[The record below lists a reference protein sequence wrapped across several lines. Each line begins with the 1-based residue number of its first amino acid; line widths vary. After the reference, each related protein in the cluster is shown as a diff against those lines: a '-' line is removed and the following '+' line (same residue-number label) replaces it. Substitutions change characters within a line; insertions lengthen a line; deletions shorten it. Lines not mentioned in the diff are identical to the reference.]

1 MHNITLHYAGFGVI
15 QKRAMHFLI
24 SILLPHTEV
33 DIPRSANHAPLA
45 QNPGY
50 TDSATDII
58 QLNITY
64 ESNRGADPEYID
76 NK

>member
-1 MHNITLHYAGFGVI
+1 MHNITLHYAGFGVM
-15 QKRAMHFLI
+15 QKRARHFLI
-24 SILLPHTEV
+24 CILLPHTEV

-45 QNPGY
+45 QNPG
-50 TDSATDII
+50 SATDII